1 MRKGVPGREI
11 TCAKPL
17 MFKIISE
24 CSRLTSILSSAN
36 STQTVFFFMP
46 IETTNYGPVSI
57 LAFSSTCP
65 IESLRILGS
74 LYRDKVT
81 GLLLY
86 PVGNRAFTH
95 GRKICLIIFT

>member
-1 MRKGVPGREI
+1 MRKGILGREI
-11 TCAKPL
+11 TSVKPL

-24 CSRLTSILSSAN
+24 CSLLTSILSRRN
-36 STQTVFFFMP
+36 STLTVFFFMP

-74 LYRDKVT
+74 LYWGKVT
-81 GLLLY
+81 GIFLY
-86 PVGNRAFTH
+86 PVGNTAFTH
-95 GRKICLIIFT
+95 GRKSV